1 MIKSR
6 IESNKCKDLEINR
19 KTRKLQIVKQIKMIL
34 KLKLFLSL
42 NQNNSQIILN
52 RLKLKNLFIRNK
64 VLFNQ
69 KLREQVLL
77 NKIQTIK
84 MIFQD
89 NLKNKIFNIQVN
101 KMNMIRHQAIN
112 SKTNK
117 SKTQM
122 KTNKSKTQMK
132 TNKSSPIANYFMK
145 NALSKNNKLRN
156 FKKI

>member
-1 MIKSR
+1 
-6 IESNKCKDLEINR
+6 
-19 KTRKLQIVKQIKMIL
+19 
-34 KLKLFLSL
+34 
-42 NQNNSQIILN
+42 
-52 RLKLKNLFIRNK
+52 
-64 VLFNQ
+64 
-69 KLREQVLL
+69 
-77 NKIQTIK
+77 

-101 KMNMIRHQAIN
+101 KMNLIRHQAIN
-112 SKTNK
+112 LKTNK